1 MTSSTLYR
9 EGDDLDALLAELSA
23 EYDGRVRVV
32 TVDEGRIGGV
42 GGFFARRRVGV
53 HFTVAEA
60 QSSNAA
66 DPLAE
71 LIDRAEAAEAAGP
84 STAATTV
91 GSNAEFAAM
100 LLELA
105 AAKAAGRSEPEV
117 ASRPAL
123 AVAHRPAP
131 RPAPRSARPVEL
143 PDFSA
148 RVEPSAPEL
157 PEAPSAP
164 VAIIE
169 PDARPAVTHDASD
182 AALVLRRRL
191 ADIGVPM
198 HLLPATASDPVAA
211 VRTIVAALPGT
222 PEPPAGR
229 GTILAVVGPAA
240 QARAAA
246 ERIARESDV
255 PAERIWWAGQP
266 TDAIAGALSISDA
279 WDAATA
285 ARATRER
292 VDRTVV
298 AVVATDVDP
307 GGSRNRQPARI
318 LAALGADA
326 VWAIVDA
333 TRKTSDTRRRLAEL
347 GPVTAAVVVDA
358 AETDSPAT
366 VLELGVPV
374 ALLDGEPASAQRWTA
389 ALLDALGPQER

>member
-53 HFTVAEA
+53 HFTVDEA
-60 QSSNAA
+60 QASPSA

-71 LIDRAEAAEAAGP
+71 LIDRADAAEVAGT
-84 STAATTV
+84 STDVPTV

-105 AAKAAGRSEPEV
+105 AAKAAGRPDAGPSPL
-117 ASRPAL
+117 APLPAIAPARPSAP
-123 AVAHRPAP
+123 RPAP
-131 RPAPRSARPVEL
+131 RPAPKATQPVEL
-143 PDFSA
+143 PDFGA
-148 RVEPSAPEL
+148 VVE
-157 PEAPSAP
+157 
-164 VAIIE
+164 V
-169 PDARPAVTHDASD
+169 DARPAVTHPAVTQDASD

-222 PEPPAGR
+222 PWPPAGR
-229 GTILAVVGPAA
+229 GTILAIAGPAA
-240 QARAAA
+240 QALAAA
-246 ERIARESDV
+246 ERIAPELQV
-255 PAERIWWAGQP
+255 PAERVWCSGLPANSVP
-266 TDAIAGALSISDA
+266 GALEISDA

-292 VDRTVV
+292 LDRTVI

-307 GGSRNRQPARI
+307 GRSRNRQPARI

-333 TRKTSDTRRRLAEL
+333 TRKTSDTRRRLADL

-374 ALLDGEPASAQRWTA
+374 ALLDGEPASPQRWTA
-389 ALLDALGPQER
+389 ALLDALGPQDR